1 MFVALVG
8 AIGWVTSE
16 VVRRADPRQLE
27 QLAAVVDHVS
37 TGSPHNAELQKEI
50 DRLALRI
57 AVKRRRPDCS
67 LLWFFGLVS
76 GVGTVCLLLSIT
88 RGSILAVVDPGYL
101 APDLTWQFWVG
112 YVATLVAVF
121 ARRTIRST
129 WFDSEYQRIS
139 CEPKATFSWRGLLT
153 A

>member
-1 MFVALVG
+1 MFVALVA

-16 VVRRADPRQLE
+16 VVRRSDPRRLE
-27 QLAAVVDHVS
+27 QLAAVIDHVS
-37 TGSPHNAELQKEI
+37 TGSAQHTELQKEV

-57 AVKRRRPDCS
+57 AVRRRRPNCS

-76 GVGTVCLLLSIT
+76 GLGTIYVLIRMVLGL
-88 RGSILAVVDPGYL
+88 ILGILNPGYA
-101 APDLTWQFWVG
+101 APDLAWQFWAG
-112 YVATLVAVF
+112 YVVTLV
-121 ARRTIRST
+121 TIFTRMTVRSS

-139 CEPKATFSWRGLLT
+139 CEPKPTFSWRWLFT